1 MTPNQLQANRR
12 NALKSTG
19 PKTDEGK
26 SRSRMNAIKNGM
38 HSRPGLAAADD
49 AAAYDALLAK
59 LREDLDPRDALDN
72 RLVASVAMSCWRRER
87 ALQAEAASL
96 NLAAGAV
103 EAAFEAEQLAR
114 LSALTQDLTAQ
125 ASVFWRMTNIEHAR
139 ATIRA
144 LLTFPMGCECLL
156 SRLETLKARITQGR
170 DSLADLLKST
180 VATFAGDE
188 SPLGRVALEHGR
200 LLQSGEA
207 ISPPSADLASLAPL
221 LDERAA
227 QIRAL
232 RLTLLERQRLE
243 ITRRRLA
250 LALPDPAT
258 LEKILRYEK
267 TIVNHLYRDL
277 AHLERRR
284 RIRDA
289 DFVPPAMNLA
299 ITSEK

>member
-1 MTPNQLQANRR
+1 MPTPNQLQANRR

-19 PKTDEGK
+19 PKTPEGK
-26 SRSRMNAIKNGM
+26 SRSRMNSLKNGM

-49 AAAYDALLAK
+49 AGAYDALLAK
-59 LREDLDPRDALDN
+59 LREDLDPQDALDD
-72 RLVASVAMSCWRRER
+72 RLVASVAMSCRRRER

-114 LSALTQDLTAQ
+114 LSALTRDLAAQ

-144 LLTFPMGCECLL
+144 LLTFPTGCECLL
-156 SRLETLKARITQGR
+156 SRLESLIARIAQGR
-170 DSLADLLKST
+170 DSAADVLKSI

-200 LLQSGEA
+200 LLQSGEEA
-207 ISPPSADLASLAPL
+207 AVQSVDLASLVPL
-221 LDERAA
+221 LDERAT
-227 QIRAL
+227 QIREL

-277 AHLERRR
+277 AHLERRG
-284 RIRDA
+284 RIRDG
-289 DFVPPAMNLA
+289 DCIPAPTNLT
-299 ITSEK
+299 ITS